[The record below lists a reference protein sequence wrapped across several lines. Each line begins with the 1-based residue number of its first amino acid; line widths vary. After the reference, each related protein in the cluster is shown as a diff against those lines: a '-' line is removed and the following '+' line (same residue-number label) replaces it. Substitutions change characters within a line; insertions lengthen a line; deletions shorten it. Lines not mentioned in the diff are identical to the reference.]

1 MKKEDR
7 NRNWIAWIALGL
19 SVIAILLW
27 LCKYEPVTWTL
38 FDSMIAF
45 LSFVVG
51 ALAVMVGYNIFGLKN
66 DLKNEIEEKLQDISD
81 HHVIHTAKTMMYIE
95 IRLLHM
101 AMKLKNIA
109 DIRQSIY
116 MMLETTEKTKDKE
129 DIDYVINQ
137 LKELK
142 TRYGYTLFD
151 DAFTRKLRLNSEG
164 LALSLIAHFSSFK
177 ILKYDSFA
185 LSISLFDSLNGSL
198 QIVLFG
204 V

>member
-66 DLKNEIEEKLQDISD
+66 DLKNEIEEYSKNYDVYRD
-81 HHVIHTAKTMMYIE
+81 TPATHGYE
-95 IRLLHM
+95 IKKYSRYKAIYLH
-101 AMKLKNIA
+101 
-109 DIRQSIY
+109 
-116 MMLETTEKTKDKE
+116 
-129 DIDYVINQ
+129 
-137 LKELK
+137 
-142 TRYGYTLFD
+142 
-151 DAFTRKLRLNSEG
+151 DA
-164 LALSLIAHFSSFK
+164 
-177 ILKYDSFA
+177 
-185 LSISLFDSLNGSL
+185 
-198 QIVLFG
+198 
-204 V
+204 

>member
-7 NRNWIAWIALGL
+7 NRNWIALGL

-95 IRLLHM
+95 MRLLHM
-101 AMKLKNIA
+101 AVELNNIA

-116 MMLETTEKTKDKE
+116 MMIDTTEKTKNKE
-129 DIDYVINQ
+129 DIDYIINQ
-137 LKELK
+137 LKGLESK
-142 TRYGYTLFD
+142 YGNELFD
-151 DAFTRKLRLNSEG
+151 NTFKNKLKIRFGRIGSFSDN
-164 LALSLIAHFSSFK
+164 ALIFLHN
-177 ILKYDSFA
+177 LE
-185 LSISLFDSLNGSL
+185 
-198 QIVLFG
+198 V
-204 V
+204 

>member
-1 MKKEDR
+1 MKKESRHR
-7 NRNWIAWIALGL
+7 NLVAWIALGL
-19 SVIAILLW
+19 SAIAILLW

-81 HHVIHTAKTMMYIE
+81 NHIIHTAKTMMYIE

-101 AMKLKNIA
+101 AVELNNIA

-116 MMLETTEKTKDKE
+116 MMLDTTEKTKNKE
-129 DIDYVINQ
+129 DIDYIINQ
-137 LKELK
+137 LKELEA
-142 TRYGYTLFD
+142 RYGSKLFD
-151 DAFTRKLRLNSEG
+151 NTFKGKLKIRFGRIGTFSDS
-164 LALSLIAHFSSFK
+164 AL
-177 ILKYDSFA
+177 
-185 LSISLFDSLNGSL
+185 LFL
-198 QIVLFG
+198 QYLEV
-204 V
+204 

>member
-7 NRNWIAWIALGL
+7 NRNWIARIALGL

-142 TRYGYTLFD
+142 TRYGHSQG
-151 DAFTRKLRLNSEG
+151 N
-164 LALSLIAHFSSFK
+164 
-177 ILKYDSFA
+177 
-185 LSISLFDSLNGSL
+185 
-198 QIVLFG
+198 
-204 V
+204 

>member
-1 MKKEDR
+1 MKKESR
-7 NRNWIAWIALGL
+7 NRNWIVWIALGL
-19 SVIAILLW
+19 SVISILLW

-66 DLKNEIEEKLQDISD
+66 DLKKEIEEKLQDISD

-101 AMKLKNIA
+101 AVELNNIA

-116 MMLETTEKTKDKE
+116 MMLDTTEKTKNKK
-129 DIDYVINQ
+129 DIDYIINQ

-142 TRYGYTLFD
+142 ARYEGKLFD
-151 DAFTRKLRLNSEG
+151 NTFKGKLKIRFGRIGTFSDS
-164 LALSLIAHFSSFK
+164 AL
-177 ILKYDSFA
+177 
-185 LSISLFDSLNGSL
+185 LFL
-198 QIVLFG
+198 QYLEV
-204 V
+204 

>member
-7 NRNWIAWIALGL
+7 NRNWIARIALGL

-129 DIDYVINQ
+129 DIDYEEFY
-137 LKELK
+137 K
-142 TRYGYTLFD
+142 
-151 DAFTRKLRLNSEG
+151 
-164 LALSLIAHFSSFK
+164 
-177 ILKYDSFA
+177 LKYCSTVVYMVPRA
-185 LSISLFDSLNGSL
+185 
-198 QIVLFG
+198 
-204 V
+204 

>member
-1 MKKEDR
+1 MKNESR
-7 NRNWIAWIALGL
+7 NRNRIAWVALGL
-19 SVIAILLW
+19 SVISILLW

-66 DLKNEIEEKLQDISD
+66 DLKKEIEEKLQDISD

-101 AMKLKNIA
+101 AVELNNIA

-116 MMLETTEKTKDKE
+116 MMLDTTEKTKNKK
-129 DIDYVINQ
+129 DIDYIINQ

-142 TRYGYTLFD
+142 AQYEGKLFD
-151 DAFTRKLRLNSEG
+151 NTFKGKLKIRFGRIGTFSDS
-164 LALSLIAHFSSFK
+164 AL
-177 ILKYDSFA
+177 
-185 LSISLFDSLNGSL
+185 LFL
-198 QIVLFG
+198 QYLEV
-204 V
+204 